1 MGAFAVFVQ
10 VSELAGILSAMP
22 DDTTLADAADAG
34 DVLDHDKHDPET
46 DEIKTSERAGSLD
59 EAVGVSDLLQE
70 MGASYRADPVQAVR
84 SQDFIQLLHRYIG
97 TQLEARLTGF
107 AVRRGI
113 KVVYKDEVTVPDK
126 KGGTRVKKIS
136 EAHILSSTKP
146 KNVDVVV
153 IDPENRPLVIIGVRS
168 QMSSVGKNVLT
179 YYEGIVGE
187 CISLQDRFPMS
198 THGYVYLHPLTSIK
212 EGKEAESIDHKRYA
226 RFYADASGRA
236 GPTWKTIRGVFDQ
249 FAYMVVDFE
258 RDPPSLCDEI
268 VKGSVPGADLTLSTF
283 IDRLVNTF
291 NSRLLFWDVFK

>member
-1 MGAFAVFVQ
+1 
-10 VSELAGILSAMP
+10 MP
-22 DDTTLADAADAG
+22 DEIAQEE
-34 DVLDHDKHDPET
+34 HDPET
-46 DEIKTSERAGSLD
+46 DEIKVSERAGSLD

-84 SQDFIQLLHRYIG
+84 SQDFIQFLHRYIG
-97 TQLEARLTGF
+97 TQLEARLTDF

-113 KVVYKDEVTVPDK
+113 RVVYKDETTVTDS
-126 KGGTRVKKIS
+126 KGRARVKKIS

-146 KNVDVVV
+146 KNVDVAV
-153 IDPENRPLVIIGVRS
+153 IDPENGPLVIIGVRS

-198 THGYVYLHPLTSIK
+198 THAYVYLHPLTSIK

-226 RFYADASGRA
+226 RFYADTSGRT

-249 FAYMVVDFE
+249 FAYMIVDFE

-268 VKGSVPGADLTLSTF
+268 VKSSVPGTDMALSTF
-283 IDRLVNTF
+283 VDRIVNTF
-291 NSRLLFWDVFK
+291 NSRLLFWDVFR

>member
-1 MGAFAVFVQ
+1 
-10 VSELAGILSAMP
+10 MP
-22 DDTTLADAADAG
+22 DEIILTEPLAASLEQAPLDVPQSSDTLEEQ
-34 DVLDHDKHDPET
+34 HDPEI
-46 DEIKTSERAGSLD
+46 DEIKTSERAGSLGQ
-59 EAVGVSDLLQE
+59 AVGLSELLQD

-84 SQDFIQLLHRYIG
+84 SQDFIQFLHRYIG
-97 TQLEARLTGF
+97 TQLEARLTEF

-113 KVVYKDEVTVPDK
+113 KVVYKDEVTVPHK
-126 KGGTRVKKIS
+126 RGGTRVKRVS

-146 KNVDVVV
+146 KNMDVAV
-153 IDPENRPLVIIGVRS
+153 IDPENGPLVIIGVRS

-226 RFYADASGRA
+226 RFYADVSGRT

-249 FAYMVVDFE
+249 FAYVVADFE
-258 RDPPSLCDEI
+258 QNPPRLCDEI
-268 VKGSVPGADLTLSTF
+268 VKASVPGMDLTLTTF
-283 IDRLVNTF
+283 VDRIVNTF

>member
-1 MGAFAVFVQ
+1 MLLPINPNVP
-10 VSELAGILSAMP
+10 AGILVLMP
-22 DDTTLADAADAG
+22 DEIPEQYP
-34 DVLDHDKHDPET
+34 HDPET
-46 DEIKTSERAGSLD
+46 DEVKESERAGSLA
-59 EAVGVSDLLQE
+59 EVLGVSDLLQE

-84 SQDFIQLLHRYIG
+84 SQDFIQFLHRYIG
-97 TQLEARLTGF
+97 TQLEARLTKF

-113 KVVYKDEVTVPDK
+113 KVVYKDETTVTDS
-126 KGGTRVKKIS
+126 KGITRTKKIS

-146 KNVDVVV
+146 KNVDVAVV
-153 IDPENRPLVIIGVRS
+153 DPENGPLVIIGVRS

-179 YYEGIVGE
+179 YYEGIIGE

-226 RFYADASGRA
+226 RFYADASGRT

-258 RDPPSLCDEI
+258 SDPPRLCDKV
-268 VKGSVPGADLTLSTF
+268 VKASVPQMDLALSTF
-283 IDRLVNTF
+283 VDRIVSTF